1 MISCSLVPRIHLIK
15 TLLHNRLRIGLV
27 SGQCSSIQAYV
38 IVVSSRVCPIETF
51 FTRVPGLSS
60 SFTVGLDF
68 LNGWDIKRP
77 IRLKL
82 SVVKNRIYENSK
94 DIYKNVTLNYGEILN
109 NMLDIFKSLM

>member
-1 MISCSLVPRIHLIK
+1 MSPGSA
-15 TLLHNRLRIGLV
+15 LLL
-27 SGQCSSIQAYV
+27 QAYV
-38 IVVSSRVCPIETF
+38 IIVSSRVCPIETF
-51 FTRVPGLSS
+51 FTRVPGLSR

-82 SVVKNRIYENSK
+82 SVVKKRIYENSK
-94 DIYKNVTLNYGEILN
+94 DIYKNVALNYGKILN